1 MDPTGSRAP
10 GRTPGTEVS
19 GHFELD
25 PGPIRL
31 LATFDE
37 TEAAQDARAALR
49 SGGVGA
55 GDIRIDNDDDRAVL
69 GRLAQQREGEGVWLT
84 FVGAGGGRHARGA
97 FVWSV
102 GGLIV
107 GAVIGGAIGAVV
119 NLGWMSRLAQ
129 IVLLAIIGGLALS
142 SAGFVYG
149 ASQTT
154 KTQPEAGPRI
164 RHRTVVSVPAVDL
177 RTAERLESV
186 LRDQGALGVIRSSE
200 GQVQV
205 MHEHRAHHKA

>member
-1 MDPTGSRAP
+1 MDPTGSRPA
-10 GRTPGTEVS
+10 GRTPGVEAS
-19 GHFELD
+19 GHFEAN

-31 LATFDE
+31 LATFDDG
-37 TEAAQDARAALR
+37 EAAQDARAALR
-49 SGGVGA
+49 SGGVHA
-55 GDIRIDNDDDRAVL
+55 GDIRIDDDDDRAVL

-84 FVGAGGGRHARGA
+84 FVGAGEGRHARGA
-97 FVWSV
+97 LVWSV
-102 GGLIV
+102 GALVV
-107 GAVIGGAIGAVV
+107 GAVIGGLIGAVV

-154 KTQPEAGPRI
+154 KDQPESGPRI
-164 RHRTVVSVPAVDL
+164 RHRVVVSAPAVDVP
-177 RTAERLESV
+177 TAERLESV
-186 LRDQGALGVIRSSE
+186 LRDQGALGVIRSTE

-205 MHEHRAHHKA
+205 MHDHRAHHKA